1 MEFGKKLFELRK
13 QKGISQEELADKLN
27 ISRQTLSKWE
37 LGNSTPDMEKL
48 ILLSDYFE
56 ISLDELVFGNELET
70 HKESPKEG
78 ITIAKVLD
86 DKLLTVESKQKT
98 KKGFKIV
105 LIILAIFLG
114 IDVLSMVILF
124 LIFGDYLNNLLN

>member
-1 MEFGKKLFELRK
+1 MEFEKKLFELRK

-37 LGNSTPDMEKL
+37 SGNSTPDMEKL

-56 ISLDELVFGNELET
+56 ISLDELVFGNKLET
-70 HKESPKEG
+70 HNESLKEG

-86 DKLLTVESKQKT
+86 DKILTVENKQKT

-114 IDVLSMVILF
+114 IDILSMVIYFLF
-124 LIFGDYLNNLLN
+124 WGLPK

>member
-1 MEFGKKLFELRK
+1 MEFEKKLFELRK

-48 ILLSDYFE
+48 ILLSDYFD
-56 ISLDELVFGNELET
+56 ISLDELVFGNKLET
-70 HKESPKEG
+70 YKETLKEG
-78 ITIAKVLD
+78 ITIANVLD
-86 DKLLTVESKQKT
+86 EKILTVENKQKT

-105 LIILAIFLG
+105 LIIISIFLG
-114 IDVLSMVILF
+114 IDVLSMVIYFLF
-124 LIFGDYLNNLLN
+124 WGLPK

>member
-1 MEFGKKLFELRK
+1 MEFEKKLFELRK

-37 LGNSTPDMEKL
+37 SGNSTPDMEKL

-56 ISLDELVFGNELET
+56 ISLDELVCGNKLET
-70 HKESPKEG
+70 HNESLKEG

-86 DKLLTVESKQKT
+86 DKILTVENKQKT

-114 IDVLSMVILF
+114 IDILSMVIYFLF
-124 LIFGDYLNNLLN
+124 WGLPK

>member
-1 MEFGKKLFELRK
+1 MEFEKKLFELRK
-13 QKGISQEELADKLN
+13 QKGISQEELADNLN

-56 ISLDELVFGNELET
+56 ISLDELVFGNELKT

-86 DKLLTVESKQKT
+86 DKILTVENKQKT
-98 KKGFKIV
+98 KKGLKIV

-114 IDVLSMVILF
+114 IDVLSMGIYFLF
-124 LIFGDYLNNLLN
+124 WGLPK

>member
-1 MEFGKKLFELRK
+1 MEFEKKLFELRK

-56 ISLDELVFGNELET
+56 ISLDELVFGNKSET
-70 HKESPKEG
+70 HKEALKEG

-86 DKLLTVESKQKT
+86 DKILTVENKQKT

-114 IDVLSMVILF
+114 IDILSMVIYFLF
-124 LIFGDYLNNLLN
+124 WGLPK

>member
-1 MEFGKKLFELRK
+1 MEFEKKLFELRK

-56 ISLDELVFGNELET
+56 ISLDELVFGNTIEKQ
-70 HKESPKEG
+70 KESLKEG

-86 DKLLTVESKQKT
+86 DKILTIENKQKT

-114 IDVLSMVILF
+114 IDFLTMVIYFLF
-124 LIFGDYLNNLLN
+124 WGLPQ

>member
-1 MEFGKKLFELRK
+1 MEFEKKLFELRK

-56 ISLDELVFGNELET
+56 VTLDELVFGNKTET
-70 HKESPKEG
+70 RKESLKEG
-78 ITIAKVLD
+78 ITVAKVLED
-86 DKLLTVESKQKT
+86 RILTAENKKKT
-98 KKGFKIV
+98 KKVFKIV
-105 LIILAIFLG
+105 LIILTIFLG
-114 IDVLSMVILF
+114 IDLLSMVIYFLF
-124 LIFGDYLNNLLN
+124 WGLPQ